1 MLWKIAKKCWTENSA
16 LFSKCAIFCPPL
28 YHSIN
33 GNELISR
40 IQIGQPHD
48 LEVSDVTVVN
58 LTAENTG
65 DDSLALFNVVQDA
78 KISNCYIRYR
88 VLMVCQQPIKCAKS
102 TLGRWE

>member
-1 MLWKIAKKCWTENSA
+1 MYNLSTLKVYKHSDPKRAPGAVSLHSRWGTSGSSNDIN
-16 LFSKCAIFCPPL
+16 
-28 YHSIN
+28 SIN
-33 GNELISR
+33 GNKIIFR

-78 KISNCYIRYR
+78 KISDCYIRYR
-88 VLMVCQQPIKCAKS
+88 VLI
-102 TLGRWE
+102 W